1 MCGRRRCWLH
11 LTARHRAAPRQVNHS
26 EKYLQRVTKIFA
38 AVRFSEEL
46 LDKEVR
52 ESVALGKMYREL
64 QRHVNCW
71 DRTKVATFTSIYI
84 YLHLP
89 TLTANNIMESF
100 VWTPLDY
107 RCLMQFSVHLD
118 FTFVSMNI
126 FGGFY
131 ESFLLYRKCQVSWQ
145 WKVCHM
151 ETKQKLQSFR
161 KCTKRN

>member
-1 MCGRRRCWLH
+1 MPIAECVLCIVQVCGRRWCWLH

-71 DRTKVATFTSIYI
+71 DRTKVATFTSFYT
-84 YLHLP
+84 YQHLQ
-89 TLTANNIMESF
+89 LTM
-100 VWTPLDY
+100 
-107 RCLMQFSVHLD
+107 
-118 FTFVSMNI
+118 
-126 FGGFY
+126 
-131 ESFLLYRKCQVSWQ
+131 
-145 WKVCHM
+145 
-151 ETKQKLQSFR
+151 
-161 KCTKRN
+161 